1 MITLKRKNGRIL
13 AQLTGM
19 ELKKSNAINNS
30 VNSEHNE
37 IPVSIAWLRPITG
50 KGKEITLIGEQ
61 NEICVIELL
70 DELDSNSRIIAEEEL
85 DHNYFVSHIE
95 RIIKTSVHLGNR
107 YFNVMTDKG
116 KCDFVVKN
124 PFVSIRKY
132 GVDGLHI
139 RDTVGNLFVI
149 ESLKILDE
157 KSKIELEKVI

>member
-1 MITLKRKNGRIL
+1 MIKLQRKNGRIL
-13 AQLTGM
+13 AKLTEI
-19 ELKKSNAINNS
+19 ELKKKDTINNL

-50 KGKEITLIGEQ
+50 IGKEITLIGEK
-61 NEICVIELL
+61 NELCIIESL
-70 DELDSNSRIIAEEEL
+70 DELDSSSRKIAEEEL
-85 DHNYFVSHIE
+85 DQNYFVSHIE

-107 YFNVMTDKG
+107 YFDVMTDKG

-124 PFVSIRKY
+124 PFVCIRNY

-139 RDTVGNLFVI
+139 RDTAGNLFVI
-149 ESLKILDE
+149 KSLEILDE